1 MYAAINSDGY
11 NVVLLF
17 HLLTVIIGTGSA
29 FLVQFINAKD
39 SDILETASVQRIVGF
54 LIAPS
59 LFLGSVFG
67 GALVGLSDDVYDFS
81 QLWLTIAGVL
91 WITACGSATLL
102 SGLRSLPFPTNHVS
116 SDHSLPCCIYRLSS
130 WSLLWF
136 GSLVYN

>member
-1 MYAAINSDGY
+1 MIYCTLRISQTGFRALFTRLKVLEEHKDSMYAAINSDGY

-59 LFLGSVFG
+59 LFLGGVFG

-91 WITACGSATLL
+91 WIL
-102 SGLRSLPFPTNHVS
+102 SLIH
-116 SDHSLPCCIYRLSS
+116 I
-130 WSLLWF
+130 
-136 GSLVYN
+136 

>member
-17 HLLTVIIGTGSA
+17 HLLTVIVGTGSA

-39 SDILETASVQRIVGF
+39 SDILETASIKRIVGF

-59 LFLGSVFG
+59 LFLGGVFG

-102 SGLRSLPFPTNHVS
+102 FRPPFLTFPDQSRFQRPLTAVLH
-116 SDHSLPCCIYRLSS
+116 L
-130 WSLLWF
+130 
-136 GSLVYN
+136 SLVIMLVVMVWKPGL